1 MILCSMLLY
10 FLMIQFHGEYCVIA
24 YPIQTNNN
32 RNNQAHDISTV
43 NSYKVTIDASDDDI
57 PTKNDID
64 SITRQLGYVPPN
76 FIKVSARRENGQPLT
91 LQTYPLNGG
100 AAAARR
106 ERKKEDDSLM
116 IIPFPT
122 LYWFCCPDVGRAI
135 ADLERTGHVNL
146 LQQKLESNPTYI
158 ERWYQNHDTYAKQR
172 WLSLT
177 DEHRSMLSSS
187 PTSTNSD
194 DILTPKTCERMRQ
207 MLQESGIAGI
217 YYNRKETNVP
227 SIKCLHANYAHYRS
241 CIKHTTL
248 PSHLNIVGEWTHEL
262 LQELYPDLML

>member
-1 MILCSMLLY
+1 
-10 FLMIQFHGEYCVIA
+10 MIQSHVEEYCVSA
-24 YPIQTNNN
+24 FPIQKYHNNN
-32 RNNQAHDISTV
+32 NKNNIGKKHVHTED
-43 NSYKVTIDASDDDI
+43 SYQFTSSIDNDDVPSKDDI
-57 PTKNDID
+57 N
-64 SITRQLGYVPPN
+64 SIRRQLGYVPPN
-76 FIKVSARRENGQPLT
+76 LIKVSARRENGQPLA

-100 AAAARR
+100 AAARR
-106 ERKKEDDSLM
+106 QENSKKKK

-135 ADLERTGHVNL
+135 ADLERTGHVNI
-146 LQQKLESNPTYI
+146 LQQKLESNPNYI
-158 ERWYQNHDTYAKQR
+158 ERWYQNHDTYAEQR
-172 WLSLT
+172 WMSLT
-177 DEHRSMLSSS
+177 DEHKAMLSSS
-187 PTSTNSD
+187 TSNSD
-194 DILTPKTCERMRQ
+194 DVLTPQTCERMRQ

-241 CIKHTTL
+241 CIKDTNL